1 MRDLL
6 ACVASFVCS
15 VAPVDEAFAR
25 FELPVWEVGVIGG
38 SVTMPAYPASDDR
51 SSRGIVFPYL
61 VYRGKVFRSDESGL
75 LARLL
80 RTERTELDIGFA
92 ASLPTRSGSVDA
104 RNGMPN
110 LGALGEFG
118 PRLKVKIGDLDTTRL
133 RFELPV
139 RAVIEARGG
148 LRRQGWTAEPRLSWG
163 TEDDTRR
170 LSVGTNF
177 SAVFGNRQIQRYF
190 YEVEPQYATPT
201 RPAYAADSGLLLLRL
216 GASANYKLTRDVRLY
231 GYLRAESYSRGANR
245 DSPLHIKSTGY
256 SGGFAVAWI
265 MARSKR
271 PAAE

>member
-1 MRDLL
+1 MRYP
-6 ACVASFVCS
+6 ATCMIVCLFAGAHAQAA
-15 VAPVDEAFAR
+15 APALPLW
-25 FELPVWEVGVIGG
+25 ELGVIGG
-38 SVTMPAYPASDDR
+38 GVAMPAYPASEER
-51 SSRGIVFPYL
+51 STRGIVFPYL

-75 LARLL
+75 LARLF
-80 RTERTELDIGFA
+80 RTERTEFDIGFA
-92 ASLPTRSGSVDA
+92 ASLPVRSGGVDA
-104 RNGMPN
+104 RAGMPN

-118 PRLKVKIGDLDTTRL
+118 PRLKVRIGDLDTTRL

-163 TEDDTRR
+163 TEDETRR

-190 YEVEPQYATPT
+190 YEVEPQYATPS
-201 RPAYAADSGLLLLRL
+201 RPAYAADSGLMLLRL

-271 PAAE
+271 PAAAE